1 MKTGY
6 TEASGHCL
14 VSSAANNGKDIISV
28 VLGDSNSFIWVDS
41 YRLLAWGLGG
51 QGVAAN

>member
-14 VSSAANNGKDIISV
+14 VSSAASGGREVISV
-28 VLGDSNSFIWVDS
+28 VLGDSKAVWVDS
-41 YRLLAWGLGG
+41 YRLLNWGLT
-51 QGVAAN
+51 ASRSRPN